1 MEIQGK
7 RILEDHSDQE
17 KFSVS
22 VSPLNVELPN
32 ILFNN
37 KNMESDSYKQ
47 LQKLVQA
54 GLHQEKKTMNENLI
68 MNLIDN
74 QVTTYP
80 MIFLKE
86 YSFEST

>member
-1 MEIQGK
+1 MVTFIVFIVYEYFRGTIKGILGGKIQK
-7 RILEDHSDQE
+7 DHSDQE

-37 KNMESDSYKQ
+37 KDMESDSYKQ

-54 GLHQEKKTMNENLI
+54 GLQQEE
-68 MNLIDN
+68 
-74 QVTTYP
+74 
-80 MIFLKE
+80 
-86 YSFEST
+86 